1 MAGVA
6 ADSGSSSVAET
17 DDVEDLVGEDAK
29 LGIRKPLTRAARK
42 PLGDTTH
49 TIRST
54 ISTDVAIPRAPFYGS
69 RVVDDIDLD
78 DVFAFANETALFK
91 GQWRFKQGSRPAEEY
106 QSFVRDKV
114 RPVYGRSSSVR
125 SVSGFSSRELF
136 NG

>member
-1 MAGVA
+1 MLPRPRWLEPPPIQ
-6 ADSGSSSVAET
+6 GSSPVSET

-42 PLGDTTH
+42 PVGDTTH
-49 TIRST
+49 TVRSN

-91 GQWRFKQGSRPAEEY
+91 GQWQFKQGSRPVKNIRLSCEIRC
-106 QSFVRDKV
+106 VRYM
-114 RPVYGRSSSVR
+114 RR
-125 SVSGFSSRELF
+125 
-136 NG
+136 